1 MIGLRL
7 HRWPLSRAP
16 GLELRLSMPHC
27 LLFSVTP
34 SDIVP
39 SLDPP
44 LHYSRL
50 VKAAS
55 RLVLPELRTGWSS
68 GTTRF
73 CCLGHK
79 DRGVLS
85 GQPGLREGP
94 RGVGGKPPARSAA
107 GGPRADVDAEGA
119 WVLRPRWGRTG
130 DMRPSLVE
138 PSLCLHKLELDAST
152 ENRGFY
158 SVITLAQW

>member
-1 MIGLRL
+1 MGAEATRETRGPCTEGRPGAEATEGGPRPARRKRL
-7 HRWPLSRAP
+7 WDNTL
-16 GLELRLSMPHC
+16 
-27 LLFSVTP
+27 LLFRP
-34 SDIVP
+34 
-39 SLDPP
+39 
-44 LHYSRL
+44 
-50 VKAAS
+50 
-55 RLVLPELRTGWSS
+55 
-68 GTTRF
+68 
-73 CCLGHK
+73 LGHK